1 MDRLHDLVS
10 LVSRKLDQDPA
21 LQRAVVEEA
30 ETAREELTER
40 TRRRLTD
47 SLEDAVEPDEQL
59 ATALD
64 QLVEELRAR
73 EPAAEAGAGDHVDF
87 RHSPLHG
94 PVVGKGTRHNHGG
107 RSR

>member
-1 MDRLHDLVS
+1 MDAEVDRGMDRLHDLVS

-21 LQRAVVEEA
+21 LQGAVVEEA

-47 SLEDAVEPDEQL
+47 SLEDAVDPDEQL
-59 ATALD
+59 AA
-64 QLVEELRAR
+64 
-73 EPAAEAGAGDHVDF
+73 AGAGDHVDF

-107 RSR
+107 WSR